1 MSYVIAAYLISI
13 GAVVAY
19 FAHLVHE
26 RRRLLRE
33 LSQSSS

>member
-13 GAVVAY
+13 GAVGAY
-19 FAHLVHE
+19 FAHLHRE

-33 LSQSSS
+33 LSQGSA